1 MFAIGNLAFA
11 LAPFVLGHGSG
22 GYDASTLQAIGW
34 TVALAL
40 PVAVGLASWRV
51 PSGPPMPSGRISL
64 RAALNSAR
72 GKHPLHWYALI
83 FLLTNLGPGGFYGL
97 VFLYV
102 SSVLGLDAPFCW
114 VRVGE
119 TGG

>member
-72 GKHPLHWYALI
+72 GNHPLHWYASI
-83 FLLTNLGPGGFYGL
+83 FLLTTLRSEEHTPELQSLMRISYA
-97 VFLYV
+97 VFWLKKKKKN
-102 SSVLGLDAPFCW
+102 
-114 VRVGE
+114 
-119 TGG
+119 

>member
-22 GYDASTLQAIGW
+22 GYDASTLPAIGW

-51 PSGPPMPSGRISL
+51 PSRPPLPSGRISL
-64 RAALNSAR
+64 RAAPNSAR
-72 GKHPLHWYALI
+72 GNPPLPRFPSI
-83 FLLTNLGPGGFYGL
+83 FLLTNLGRGVLFRLRFPL
-97 VFLYV
+97 L
-102 SSVLGLDAPFCW
+102 SSVPVLAAAFVLGPA
-114 VRVGE
+114 
-119 TGG
+119 

>member
-51 PSGPPMPSGRISL
+51 PSGPAMPSGRISL
-64 RAALNSAR
+64 GSSLNLAR
-72 GKHPLHWYALI
+72 GNHPSNLYAS
-83 FLLTNLGPGGFYGL
+83 LLLLSTPGQGGFLGRVFYFGL
-97 VFLYV
+97 
-102 SSVLGLDAPFCW
+102 P
-114 VRVGE
+114 
-119 TGG
+119 